1 MDIYTQTETKKAF
14 KQGHEFEVTI
24 VSEGNFIMSEV
35 FSNKTHQ
42 FEEMLSFIEMN
53 ENSGFDVFI

>member
-1 MDIYTQTETKKAF
+1 MNIHYQTEVKIAF
-14 KQGHEFEVTI
+14 KQGQELEVTI
-24 VSEGNFIMSEV
+24 VSDGDFIMSEV

-42 FEEMLSFIEMN
+42 WEEVLDFIETN